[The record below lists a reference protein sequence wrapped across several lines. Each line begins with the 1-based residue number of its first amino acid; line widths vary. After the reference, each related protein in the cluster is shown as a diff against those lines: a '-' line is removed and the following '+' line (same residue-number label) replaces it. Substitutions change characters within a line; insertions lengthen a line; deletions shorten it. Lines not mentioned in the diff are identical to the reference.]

1 VRSRRQRTPLGRGT
15 ALTLLALA
23 ATIFAGMLV
32 IESRSGAAAP
42 PASCKGTR
50 WAVKT
55 LSDKRARLVRLKPRP
70 QTVRG
75 LQRLRPPRRR
85 TVRIRGVETRTYVVK
100 ARLVEAKIQGDG
112 DIHLVIADLTFPAKT
127 MIVEFPDPVCTSA
140 SKFRPRMTQAREAIL
155 AQCGFLPHAGFR
167 MLTGTATVTGVGFF
181 DSVHGQPGV
190 APNGI
195 ELHPVLGFNADLC
208 GSS

>member
-1 VRSRRQRTPLGRGT
+1 VGSRRQRTLLGKSM
-15 ALTLLALA
+15 ALTLLALVA
-23 ATIFAGMLV
+23 SILAEMLV
-32 IESRSGAAAP
+32 IESRSRAAAP
-42 PASCKGTR
+42 PPNCEGTR

-75 LQRLRPPRRR
+75 LRRLRPPRRR
-85 TVRIRGVETRTYVVK
+85 TVRIRGVETHTYVVK

-112 DIHLVIADLTFPAKT
+112 DIHLVIADMMFPAKT
-127 MIVEFPDPVCTSA
+127 MIVEFPDPACTSE
-140 SKFRPRMTQAREAIL
+140 SKFRRRIAQARKAIM

-195 ELHPVLGFNADLC
+195 ELHPVLGFSADSC
-208 GSS
+208 GPS